1 MKPLLRKPVVQ
12 PEKKREMIKQPKQ
25 PSVFQP
31 RTLANAE
38 PFVKVFKG
46 QKVRQSQRASPSQ
59 EPPVRPLNESPP
71 PTDRPVKDPTLV
83 TFEMD
88 LEQDD

>member
-1 MKPLLRKPVVQ
+1 MKPLLRKPVET
-12 PEKKREMIKQPKQ
+12 EKKREMTKQPKQ

-31 RTLANAE
+31 KTLANAE

-46 QKVRQSQRASPSQ
+46 QKVRQSHRVSPSP
-59 EPPVRPLNESPP
+59 EPPVRPLNEAPP

-83 TFEMD
+83 TFEVD